1 MPIALLA
8 LALSAFAIGTTEFV
22 IMGLLPNVAADLDV
36 SITSAGLLVTGYA
49 LGVVVGAP
57 TLTAALGRLPRKK
70 TILLLSGIFLAGNLL
85 CAVAPSYSVLMVAR
99 FLTACA
105 HGAFFGIAS
114 VVAADLVAKEKQ
126 ASAIAMVFTGSTV
139 ANVLGVPFGTFLGQH
154 FGWRSTFWVVTGIA
168 LLATL
173 GIAALVPAIQQQD
186 PPSFRAEL
194 RVLKRRQ
201 VLLALLITVFGYG
214 GVFTLFT
221 YITPLLTDVTGYAES
236 TVSWLLVLFGTGL
249 FAGNLLAG
257 KAADR
262 RLMPTIYVV
271 LIALSGVLLA
281 FGAASHS
288 KTAAAVSMVLLGATA
303 FGTVPPLQMR
313 VLAKASD
320 APAVASAFNI
330 SAFNV
335 ANAGGSFI
343 GGRVISAGLGLPAL
357 GPVAAAISFV
367 GLLIAFYS
375 GWLDRHGRPQ
385 DRDIAV
391 AGAVNGA
398 GAPAG
403 PSAVPDGLPQ
413 PSAEAR

>member
-8 LALSAFAIGTTEFV
+8 LALSAFGIGTTEFV
-22 IMGLLPNVAADLDV
+22 IMGLLPNVADDLDV

-57 TLTAALGRLPRKK
+57 VLTAVLGRLPRKK
-70 TILLLSGIFLAGNLL
+70 TILILSGIFLVGNLL
-85 CAVAPSYSVLMVAR
+85 CAVAPAYGILMVAR
-99 FLTACA
+99 FVTACA

-114 VVAADLVAKEKQ
+114 VVAAELVTKDKQ

-139 ANVLGVPFGTFLGQH
+139 ANVLGVPLGTFLGQH
-154 FGWRSTFWVVTGIA
+154 FGWRSTFWAVTAIALIATIGIA
-168 LLATL
+168 V
-173 GIAALVPAIQQQD
+173 LVPNIRQD
-186 PPSFRAEL
+186 NPPSFRAEM

-221 YITPLLTDVTGYAES
+221 YITPLLTDVTGFAES

-249 FAGNLLAG
+249 FIGNLVAG

-262 RLMPTIYVV
+262 RLMPTVYVV
-271 LIALSGVLLA
+271 LLALGAVLFA
-281 FGAASHS
+281 FSFTSHD
-288 KTAAAVSMVLLGATA
+288 KTAAAVSVLLLGATA

-313 VLAKASD
+313 ILAKASD

-343 GGRVISAGLGLPAL
+343 GGRVIDTGHSMTAL
-357 GPVAAAISFV
+357 GPVAAVISLI
-367 GLLIAFYS
+367 GLGIAAYS
-375 GWLDRHGRPQ
+375 GWLDTHGKPS
-385 DRDIAV
+385 DRDIADQP
-391 AGAVNGA
+391 GATVDRAVEGA
-398 GAPAG
+398 APS
-403 PSAVPDGLPQ
+403 P
-413 PSAEAR
+413 AEA

>member
-8 LALSAFAIGTTEFV
+8 LALSAFGIGTTEFV
-22 IMGLLPNVAADLDV
+22 IMGLLPNVADDLDV

-57 TLTAALGRLPRKK
+57 VLTAVLGRLPRKK
-70 TILLLSGIFLAGNLL
+70 TILILSGIFLVGNLL
-85 CAVAPSYSVLMVAR
+85 CAVAPAYGILMVAR
-99 FLTACA
+99 FVTACA

-114 VVAADLVAKEKQ
+114 VVAAELVTKDKQ

-139 ANVLGVPFGTFLGQH
+139 ANVLGVPLGTFLGQH
-154 FGWRSTFWVVTGIA
+154 FGWRSTFWAVTAIALIATIGIA
-168 LLATL
+168 V
-173 GIAALVPAIQQQD
+173 LVPNIRQD
-186 PPSFRAEL
+186 NPPSFRAEM

-221 YITPLLTDVTGYAES
+221 YITPLLTDVTGFAES

-249 FAGNLLAG
+249 FVGNLVAG

-262 RLMPTIYVV
+262 RLMPTVYVV
-271 LIALSGVLLA
+271 LLALSAVLFA
-281 FGAASHS
+281 FSFTSHD
-288 KTAAAVSMVLLGATA
+288 KTAAAVSVLLLGATA

-313 VLAKASD
+313 ILAKASD

-343 GGRVISAGLGLPAL
+343 GGRVIDTGHSMTAL
-357 GPVAAAISFV
+357 GPVAAVISLI
-367 GLLIAFYS
+367 GLGIAAYS
-375 GWLDRHGRPQ
+375 GWLDTHGKPS
-385 DRDIAV
+385 DRDIADQPAATADRAV
-391 AGAVNGA
+391 EGA
-398 GAPAG
+398 APS
-403 PSAVPDGLPQ
+403 P
-413 PSAEAR
+413 AEA